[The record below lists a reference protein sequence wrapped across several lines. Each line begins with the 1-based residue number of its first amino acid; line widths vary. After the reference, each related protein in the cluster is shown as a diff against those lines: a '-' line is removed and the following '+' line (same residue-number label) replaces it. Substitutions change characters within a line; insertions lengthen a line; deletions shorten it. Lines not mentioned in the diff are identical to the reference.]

1 MSVPFE
7 MILFGGA
14 LLVFF
19 SVFSSKAS
27 DKLGVPALLI
37 FMVIGML
44 AGSEGIGKIQFENYA
59 LANFIGI
66 VALSYIL
73 FYGGLGT
80 NWTDVKPVSA
90 IGVVL
95 ATVGVFLT
103 AVVMAVFV
111 SFIFGMGWKESF
123 LLGAIVSSTDA
134 AAVFSVLRSKNIT
147 LSNRLRSL
155 LEFESAS
162 NDPMAVFLTISALL
176 LITTPGSTPLSLL
189 PKFVLEMGLGFGFGI
204 GFGWLSVKIINKINL
219 DYDGLYPVLLMTLVL
234 LIYSISSFLKGNGF
248 LTVYIAGIV
257 IGNSRFIHK
266 NSLVRFN
273 EGLAWLMQITMFV
286 ALGLLVNPLEL
297 VPYILPGIL
306 AALVLMFVARPACV
320 YICTF
325 FTKMKFNEKTMISWV
340 GLRGAVPII
349 LATFP
354 FVYNI
359 EDSNKIFNIVF
370 FVVFLSALT
379 QGVSLG
385 KVAGFLK
392 LSRPIEAKR
401 RYPIEFERVE
411 GINADLFEII
421 IPSQSAAVGKK
432 IVDLKLPSES
442 LVALISR
449 GDGFLI
455 PNGST
460 VVEEGDVFLALG
472 RDSDLAAI
480 QNIVN
485 QMEEEKTEDGSE

>member
-7 MILFGGA
+7 MVLFGGA

-19 SVFSSKAS
+19 SVFASKAS
-27 DKLGVPALLI
+27 DKLGVPALLV
-37 FMVIGML
+37 FMLIGML

-59 LANFIGI
+59 SANLIGI

-80 NWTDVKPVSA
+80 NWKDVKPVLG

-95 ATVGVFLT
+95 STVGVLLT
-103 AVVMAVFV
+103 AVIMAFFV
-111 SFIFGMGWKESF
+111 SIIFGMGWKESF

-134 AAVFSVLRSKNIT
+134 AAVFSVLRSKKIT

-162 NDPMAVFLTISALL
+162 NDPMAVFLTVSALL
-176 LITTPGSTPLSLL
+176 LITTPGSTPLSVL
-189 PKFVLEMGLGFGFGI
+189 PKFFMEMGLGFAFGI
-204 GFGWLSVKIINKINL
+204 ALGWISVKIINKINL

-248 LTVYIAGIV
+248 LAVYIAGII

-266 NSLVRFN
+266 NSLIRFN
-273 EGLAWLMQITMFV
+273 EGLAWLMQITMFL
-286 ALGLLVNPLEL
+286 ALGLLLNPSEL
-297 VPYILPGIL
+297 IPYIIPGLL
-306 AALVLMFVARPACV
+306 AALALMFIARPVTV
-320 YICTF
+320 YLCTM
-325 FTKMKFNEKTMISWV
+325 FTKMKFNEKTMVAWV

-359 EDSNKIFNIVF
+359 EDGNKIFNIVF
-370 FVVFLSALT
+370 FIVFLSALT

-385 KVAGFLK
+385 KVAQFLK
-392 LSRPIEAKR
+392 LSQPLGAKK
-401 RYPIEFERVE
+401 RYPIEFEQVE

-421 IPSQSAAVGKK
+421 VPMQSRAVGKK
-432 IVDLKLPSES
+432 IVDLKLPSQS

-449 GDGFLI
+449 GENFLI

-460 VVEEGDVFLALG
+460 VVEESDVFLALG
-472 RDSDLAAI
+472 TDSDLEEI

-485 QMEEEKTEDGSE
+485 KKEETEEE

>member
-19 SVFSSKAS
+19 SVFASKAS
-27 DKLGVPALLI
+27 DKLGVPALLV
-37 FMVIGML
+37 FMIIGML

-59 LANFIGI
+59 SANLIGI

-80 NWTDVKPVSA
+80 NWKDVKPVLG
-90 IGVVL
+90 IGIVL
-95 ATVGVFLT
+95 STVGVFLT
-103 AVVMAVFV
+103 AVIMAFFV
-111 SFIFGMGWKESF
+111 SVIFGMGWKESF

-134 AAVFSVLRSKNIT
+134 AAVFSVLRSKKIT
-147 LSNRLRSL
+147 LSNKLRSL

-176 LITTPGSTPLSLL
+176 LITTPGSTPLSVL
-189 PKFVLEMGLGFGFGI
+189 PKFFLEMGLGFFFGI
-204 GFGWLSVKIINKINL
+204 VLGWVSVKIINKINL
-219 DYDGLYPVLLMTLVL
+219 DYDGLYPVLLMTFVL

-248 LTVYIAGIV
+248 LAVYIAGII

-266 NSLVRFN
+266 NSLIRFN

-286 ALGLLVNPLEL
+286 ALGLLLNPSEL
-297 VPYILPGIL
+297 VPYILPGLL
-306 AALVLMFVARPACV
+306 AALVLMFIARPVTV
-320 YICTF
+320 YLCTM
-325 FTKMKFNEKTMISWV
+325 FTKMKFNEKTMVAWV

-359 EDSNKIFNIVF
+359 EDYNRIFNVVF
-370 FVVFLSALT
+370 FIVFLSALT

-385 KVAGFLK
+385 KVANFLK
-392 LSRPIEAKR
+392 LSEPLGAKK
-401 RYPIEFERVE
+401 RYPIEFEQVE

-421 IPSQSAAVGKK
+421 IPSQSQAVGKK
-432 IVDLKLPSES
+432 IVDLKLPQQS

-460 VVEEGDVFLALG
+460 VVEEGDIFLALG
-472 RDSDLAAI
+472 TDSDLSGI

-485 QMEEEKTEDGSE
+485 QREEEEETEEK